1 MRRNMRCKRK
11 ERNAPPCE
19 VCVKAVE
26 VHDVPLRN
34 AHAKAKH
41 LQRQAR
47 PDATGVRVG
56 TEKERE
62 RERKRRG
69 RKKEETGR
77 KKTHAHICTRMHAHK
92 HTKACTC
99 VQTLFEGAAS
109 CDVLPAMSRNSSLL
123 CFTTDENPSWKK
135 KKQGN
140 SDTASDHLMSG
151 NIKQHLAA

>member
-62 RERKRRG
+62 RERKRRR
-69 RKKEETGR
+69 RKKEEAGR
-77 KKTHAHICTRMHAHK
+77 KKTRTHMHTHARTQAYKSMYMRADFVGRCGK
-92 HTKACTC
+92 
-99 VQTLFEGAAS
+99 L
-109 CDVLPAMSRNSSLL
+109 
-123 CFTTDENPSWKK
+123 
-135 KKQGN
+135 
-140 SDTASDHLMSG
+140 
-151 NIKQHLAA
+151 